1 MQIVQKPS
9 PNHNSRMG
17 HPIRLIVMHST
28 VGSFDSSLGWLRNP
42 ASGASAHYLID
53 RDGAVVQLVADREAA
68 WHAGVSQ
75 WRGQEV
81 WARNK
86 QGILVPSLNPI
97 SIGIEL
103 ANSTGVA
110 YDPASGKPKP
120 YAEWPQPQPYPAPQL
135 VAATML
141 VHDLMARYHL
151 TRDDVVRHL
160 DVAVPHGRKQDPV
173 AFDWPAFQARLR

>member
-1 MQIVQKPS
+1 MQITQAPS
-9 PNHNSRMG
+9 PNHSSRAG

-28 VGSFDSSLGWLRNP
+28 AGSYSSSLGWLRNP
-42 ASGASAHYLID
+42 ASKASAHYLID
-53 RDGAVVQLVADREAA
+53 RDGAVVQLVADSEAA
-68 WHAGVSQ
+68 WHAGASQ

-81 WARNK
+81 WARNS

-103 ANSTGVA
+103 ANATGVA

-120 YAEWPQPQPYPAPQL
+120 YPEWPQPQPYPTPQL

-151 TRDDVVRHL
+151 SRDDVVRHL
-160 DVAVPHGRKQDPV
+160 DVAVPRGRKHDPV
-173 AFDWPAFQARLR
+173 SFDWADWWGRL